1 MRAAAG
7 ATNLC
12 AAAGLNR
19 DDTITLIVLIS
30 KTIRVIG
37 LSAGREI
44 FLSEGVKTDGE
55 S

>member
-7 ATNLC
+7 ATNFDV
-12 AAAGLNR
+12 AAGLSR
-19 DDTITLIVLIS
+19 DGTITLIVLIR
-30 KTIRVIG
+30 KAIRVIR
-37 LSAGREI
+37 LSAERVI